1 MRKKKQGINPIFF
14 NRPVKKGFTLI
25 EVLVATL
32 LISIVFLG
40 IFGGFQL
47 VIKVVA
53 QSKAKT
59 QAVYLAS
66 QKIEEMRG
74 LNFSEIVTNQENIT
88 INGVN
93 YDVEMLVEDF
103 DDCADGTIEGL
114 DCSGGAVLP
123 DTAPNDYKKIK
134 VRVSWQ
140 SFFGGEAILSSY
152 AASGTLETGE
162 GKGALRISLSDSSG
176 QPIEIL
182 SGDQLSPCP
191 TDSINIKNEGYDLDQ
206 CYGTDTNN
214 PGIRVLILDKSLEP
228 DDYKISVLKSGYP
241 LVETFRSGDIYNGSV
256 ISTPSRKNPT
266 ITEGEL
272 YPITFIID
280 PSSNLDI
287 KTALTWN
294 GDSFFDSFLNQS
306 KISESENIYL
316 NNGEIS
322 LATSSPVSYFS
333 SGHIESNSIIP
344 SQITEWYKFEW
355 SDLKEIDTNIT
366 YKVFYATSSS
376 WFLISDSDLPGNSE
390 GFGVSPV
397 DLSQLNINKYKE
409 LKIRASLSTNDITKT
424 PLLYEWRV
432 SWKNGQETAI
442 SNVSFNIRGDK
453 IVGTDVN
460 ENSIYKYSKNF
471 SSDSSG
477 HKVMSGLETDNY
489 YFSNFIRNGGALNLN
504 NSLSPIPFNLLSG
517 TSTSYTLYLESDNS
531 LLVKVKDVSNLEPVF
546 GAGVRLFNQG
556 LGYDVSLTT
565 DGLGEAL
572 FLPLQNSS
580 NYTLNIRAQNYYERN
595 IPLSVSGNN
604 YKEVDLERYE

>member
-1 MRKKKQGINPIFF
+1 MFF
-14 NRPVKKGFTLI
+14 NYSTKKGFTLI

-32 LISIVFLG
+32 LISIVFTG
-40 IFGGFQL
+40 IFSGFQL
-47 VIKVVA
+47 VVKVVA

-74 LNFSEIVTNQENIT
+74 LNFSEIITNQENIT

-93 YDVEMLVEDF
+93 YNIEMLVEDF

-114 DCSGGAVLP
+114 DCSRDPVLP

-134 VRVSWQ
+134 VRVIWQ

-152 AASGTLETGE
+152 AASESLETGE
-162 GKGALRISLSDSSG
+162 GKGALRISLSNSLG

-191 TDSINIKNEGYDLDQ
+191 IDSINIENEGYTLNQ

-214 PGIRVLILDKSLEP
+214 PGVRVLVLDESLEP
-228 DDYKISVLKSGYP
+228 DDYKISISKSGYP
-241 LVETFRSGDIYNGSV
+241 PIETFRSGDTYNGSV
-256 ISTPSRKNPT
+256 ISTPNRKNPT
-266 ITEGEL
+266 ITEGDL

-287 KTALTWN
+287 KTALTWS
-294 GDSFFDSFLNQS
+294 GDSFFDSFLNQN

-316 NNGEIS
+316 NNGEIN
-322 LATSSPVSYFS
+322 LATSSPISYFS
-333 SGHIESNSIIP
+333 SGYIESNSIIP
-344 SQITEWYKFEW
+344 SQITEWYEFEW
-355 SDLKEIDTNIT
+355 SDLEEIDTNIN
-366 YKVFYATSSS
+366 YKIFYATSSS
-376 WFLISDSDLPGNSE
+376 WLLVPDIDLPGNSA
-390 GFGVSPV
+390 GFDMSPI
-397 DLSQLNINKYKE
+397 DLSQLNINKYEE
-409 LKIRASLSTNDITKT
+409 LKIRADLLTDDVSKT
-424 PLLYEWRV
+424 PLLYEWRI
-432 SWKNGQETAI
+432 SWKNGQETTI
-442 SNVSFNIRGDK
+442 SNVSFNVRGDK
-453 IVGTDVN
+453 IVGTDIN
-460 ENSIYKYSKNF
+460 ENSIYKYFKNF
-471 SSDSSG
+471 SSDSTG
-477 HKVMSGLETDNY
+477 HKIMSGIETDNY

-531 LLVKVKDVSNLEPVF
+531 LLVKIKDVSSSNPIF
-546 GAGVRLFNQG
+546 GANVRLLNQG

-565 DGLGEAL
+565 DSLGEAL

-580 NYTLNIRAQNYYERN
+580 NYTLNIQAQNYYERN
-595 IPLSVSGNN
+595 IPLSVSGSS